1 MVHTCGR
8 QDAVLVSVSE
18 PAIHSGSAYPSE
30 VITSS
35 RTRENAA
42 GFLGTSST
50 RRGYHVML
58 QPQGPAGGGSGNESG
73 PRKRRMGP
81 SIAFLAVRRSST
93 RRHALRGVPREA
105 ARPPA

>member
-30 VITSS
+30 VIMSS

-50 RRGYHVML
+50 RRGFHVML
-58 QPQGPAGGGSGNESG
+58 QPQGAARGGSVNLRGE
-73 PRKRRMGP
+73 RKWRMG
-81 SIAFLAVRRSST
+81 SCITFLAVRRSST
-93 RRHALRGVPREA
+93 RRQSLRCI
-105 ARPPA
+105 PAETA